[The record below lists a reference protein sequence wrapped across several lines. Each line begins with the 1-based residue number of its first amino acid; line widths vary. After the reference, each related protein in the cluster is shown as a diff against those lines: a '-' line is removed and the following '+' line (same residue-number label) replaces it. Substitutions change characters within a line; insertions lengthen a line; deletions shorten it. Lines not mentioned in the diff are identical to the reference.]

1 MFCDPVQ
8 SMSEGPRL
16 LPQTE
21 GDAESRAAAK
31 PARAGSPRLR
41 NGRGR
46 PCRAHLAAGKIERG
60 Q

>member
-1 MFCDPVQ
+1 
-8 SMSEGPRL
+8 MSEGPRL